1 MPKQE
6 RRSGICYRSKA
17 LITYSLSHLLHSQ
30 FGKVRVGE
38 SWKSICHL
46 CDASMTSKSVALVRW
61 IKPPLL
67 FVKLNSDGRCRDG
80 ICGGGGVVRDSMGAL
95 IMAYSIPL
103 GAGTSNWAEAKAML
117 FGLKCCIER
126 R

>member
-1 MPKQE
+1 
-6 RRSGICYRSKA
+6 
-17 LITYSLSHLLHSQ
+17 
-30 FGKVRVGE
+30 
-38 SWKSICHL
+38 
-46 CDASMTSKSVALVRW
+46 MTSKSVALVRW

-117 FGLKCCIER
+117 FGLKWCIEYLENR
-126 R
+126 ERKILKISQILKKNIFFTYSTVVTL